1 MMQRVDVESGIFG
14 SERKYVPGSAF
25 SVQGSGSGFRGL
37 GFGVRRRSQ
46 ASVTLLGQDIGN
58 TQLFSLLLFSSLFLA
73 SADW

>member
-25 SVQGSGSGFRGL
+25 SGRGSAFGVQG
-37 GFGVRRRSQ
+37 RS
-46 ASVTLLGQDIGN
+46 QDIGN